1 MILEIEDFFDNKLG
15 AIQFLNNCDEYN
27 NIINTNGPIS
37 IADCDTYD
45 DIFDT
50 NDFTIR
56 IQLESINKDNIV
68 SNIVDHII
76 STRSGQMYDEE
87 IARNCIDDYL
97 SDFTQELFEKI
108 DDIMIKKYTGND
120 NLTII

>member
-15 AIQFLNNCDEYN
+15 AIQFLNNCNEYN
-27 NIINTNGPIS
+27 NIINTNGPIN

-45 DIFDT
+45 DIFGT

-56 IQLESINKDNIV
+56 IQLESFNKDNIV
-68 SNIVDHII
+68 NNIVDHII

-108 DDIMIKKYTGND
+108 DDVMIKKYTGND